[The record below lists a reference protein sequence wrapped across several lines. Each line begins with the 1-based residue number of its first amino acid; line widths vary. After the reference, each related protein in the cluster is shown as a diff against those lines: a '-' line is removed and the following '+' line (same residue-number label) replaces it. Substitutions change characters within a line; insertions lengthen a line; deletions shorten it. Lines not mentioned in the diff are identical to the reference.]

1 MISNAPRSARATRVE
16 TRQTNSILQRAAGN
30 RREKIA
36 RLEHEIEQL
45 KQEIE
50 RLRRR
55 RGDSGEENHSFRRH
69 VDHAR
74 SEATLAAF
82 MLA

>member
-1 MISNAPRSARATRVE
+1 MTKEHQSRRAIT
-16 TRQTNSILQRAAGN
+16 LHPAGFADVV
-30 RREKIA
+30 KA
-36 RLEHEIEQL
+36 
-45 KQEIE
+45 
-50 RLRRR
+50 
-55 RGDSGEENHSFRRH
+55 GDSGEENHSFRRD

>member
-1 MISNAPRSARATRVE
+1 LLDNESWSFYYTPDVRYGVE
-16 TRQTNSILQRAAGN
+16 KLLCLSQIPNN
-30 RREKIA
+30 
-36 RLEHEIEQL
+36 
-45 KQEIE
+45 
-50 RLRRR
+50 LRTWG
-55 RGDSGEENHSFRRH
+55 GDSGEENHSFRRH

>member
-1 MISNAPRSARATRVE
+1 LIG
-16 TRQTNSILQRAAGN
+16 AGLL
-30 RREKIA
+30 EIA
-36 RLEHEIEQL
+36 GFQPSP
-45 KQEIE
+45 
-50 RLRRR
+50 
-55 RGDSGEENHSFRRH
+55 GDSGEENHSFRRD